1 MNDLQKAVSAAIVNI
16 FETGRVRGDYG
27 AVAVLKGDSGHL
39 SCGRSQTTLGS
50 GNLSKLLTQYCQLS
64 NAQFASEL
72 KPFLPRFERKDFSLD
87 TDTTVCQLLQ
97 RAGREDPVMRATQD
111 QFFSE
116 NYLDPAC
123 RAAESV
129 GITSALGQT
138 VVYDS
143 RVQGGWAKL
152 QARVGPLTAR
162 GEQDWVKTYVSV
174 RKAWLQSL
182 APPLPSTVYRMD
194 AFSILMEQSKWDLSL
209 PLAVHG
215 VEITEAALAGDAVA
229 PGTAA
234 KRTLRITRPYLR
246 GSDVTA
252 LQQALARNGLPNS
265 ADGIYGPFTDTLV
278 RKWQSSQAIQE
289 DGAGPK
295 TMQSLGV

>member
-1 MNDLQKAVSAAIVNI
+1 MNDLQKATCAAIVNI

-27 AVAVLKGDSGHL
+27 AIAVLKGDSGHL
-39 SCGRSQTTLGS
+39 SYGRSQTTLGS
-50 GNLSKLLTQYCQLS
+50 GSLCKLLTQYCQLP
-64 NAQFASEL
+64 NAQFAADL
-72 KPFLPRFERKDFSLD
+72 KPFLPRFDRKDFSLD

-97 RAGREDPVMRATQD
+97 RAGREDPAMWATQD
-111 QFFSE
+111 QFFGE

-182 APPLPSTVYRMD
+182 ARPLPSTVYRVD
-194 AFSILMEQSKWDLSL
+194 AFTILMEQGKWDLPL

-215 VEITEAALAGDAVA
+215 VEITEAALAGDLVV
-229 PGTAA
+229 PGTTA
-234 KRTLRITRPYLR
+234 KRTLRITTPYLR

-252 LQQALARNGLPNS
+252 LQRALARNGLLNS
-265 ADGIYGPFTDTLV
+265 ADGIYGSFTDTLV
-278 RKWQSSQAIQE
+278 RNWQSSKAIQE